1 MGAHERRCSQ
11 AGRSTEFALNGV
23 AKSGEEHMCPACI
36 ASAALIITGII
47 STGGLTALAAKKL
60 HAKNNAND
68 GGSFDSE
75 SRKDLSSQ
83 SDTHGKEE

>member
-1 MGAHERRCSQ
+1 MGAHERWRSQ
-11 AGRSTEFALNGV
+11 AGRSAEFALNGL
-23 AKSGEEHMCPACI
+23 AKRREEHMCPACI
-36 ASAALIITGII
+36 ASAALIITGIM